1 MPGFFMVFMAQRL
14 LIIAGEPSGDHHGG
28 DLAIELRKTMPDVE
42 LLGIGGDHMKDA
54 GVELLYHVSQLAILG
69 LTEIVKHLPFLRKVM
84 NRLRDELR
92 NDIDAVVLIDYP
104 GFNLRVARV
113 AKEMGVPVIYYICPQ
128 LWAWGERR
136 VEKIRSFVDLPLVI
150 FQFEKD
156 FYHRFGI
163 ESDFVGH
170 PLVDQV
176 KITENDADFRRRNKI
191 PSQIPIVALLPG
203 SREQEVRQLLPTMLG
218 VVRRVRENRAIAAV
232 LGVAGNLPASLYDEL
247 ILPEDNVIR
256 VEGQTHELMAFAHN
270 ALVASGTATLEL
282 GFLGTPMTVL
292 YRVSPVTY
300 WLGRMLVKIENIA
313 LANIVLGKTVVPEFI
328 QGDIDIEGIAA
339 TVERYLEDREHY
351 LAVKHELSRIPAELG
366 NTGASLRAAERIAEF
381 LAVVELQGNGRS
393 QLFP

>member
-1 MPGFFMVFMAQRL
+1 M
-14 LIIAGEPSGDHHGG
+14 
-28 DLAIELRKTMPDVE
+28 
-42 LLGIGGDHMKDA
+42 
-54 GVELLYHVSQLAILG
+54 
-69 LTEIVKHLPFLRKVM
+69 
-84 NRLRDELR
+84 
-92 NDIDAVVLIDYP
+92 
-104 GFNLRVARV
+104 
-113 AKEMGVPVIYYICPQ
+113 PVIYYICPQ

-170 PLVDQV
+170 PLVDQL

-191 PSQIPIVALLPG
+191 PAQVPIVALLPG
-203 SREQEVRQLLPTMLG
+203 SREQEVRHLLPTMLG
-218 VVRRVRENRAIAAV
+218 VVRRVRENRVIAPV
-232 LGVAGNLPASLYDEL
+232 LGVAGNLPQSLYDE
-247 ILPEDNVIR
+247 IITPEDNILT

-300 WLGRMLVKIENIA
+300 WLGRMLVKIDNIA
-313 LANIVLGKTVVPEFI
+313 LANIVLGKTVVPEYI
-328 QGDIDIEGIAA
+328 QGDIDINDIAGA
-339 TVERYLEDREHY
+339 VERYLEDRQHY
-351 LAVKHELSRIPAELG
+351 QSVKDELSRIPAELG